1 LSAEKI
7 QQTPTSRQVDKIIT
21 RRLVRLRF
29 VKHVSAQLCNYF
41 RKRLGGRMKAI
52 IDWREKPSGIVD
64 LMMAGGIE
72 VRVKKMACGDFILD
86 DILTVERKTA
96 GDFIVSII
104 DGRLFRQV
112 ANLKK
117 NCDHPVLLIEGNP
130 FQTGLKMSRSAIRGA
145 LLNVQTVWKV
155 PVVYS
160 RSIED
165 SVELMQ
171 IMASQFKK
179 MSTVMFPRAGY
190 RPRRLSARQLY
201 VLQGF
206 PGVGPHLAKR
216 LLNHFGSVA
225 AVMAASA
232 ETLKN
237 VKGVGC
243 VTAKTIRKV
252 LDAAWSHP

>member
-1 LSAEKI
+1 VLKNFSRH
-7 QQTPTSRQVDKIIT
+7 QTAAWLMNSNQAAASFKTRQTLYPI
-21 RRLVRLRF
+21 LLF
-29 VKHVSAQLCNYF
+29 F
-41 RKRLGGRMKAI
+41 RELFGGHMQATV
-52 IDWREKPSGIVD
+52 DWREKPSGIVE
-64 LMMAGGIE
+64 LMIAGGIE
-72 VRVKKMACGDFILD
+72 VQVKKMTCGDFILN
-86 DILTVERKTA
+86 DIITVERKTA
-96 GDFIVSII
+96 GDFIVSIL

-179 MSTVMFPRAGY
+179 MSTVMSLRAGY
-190 RPRRLSARQLY
+190 RPRRLSTRQLY

-225 AVMAASA
+225 AVLTASA
-232 ETLKN
+232 ETLKG
-237 VKGVGC
+237 VKGVGR
-243 VTAKTIRKV
+243 VTAETIRKV
-252 LDAAWSHP
+252 LDAAWSLP